1 VREKRNDQ
9 AFRLAVWK
17 FDSTRFQNRIEPLP
31 GDLTGQTNPALGSTP
46 VDDSSTLLGRH
57 SFEKTMISG
66 PF

>member
-1 VREKRNDQ
+1 VKEKRNGQ

-17 FDSTRFQNRIEPLP
+17 LDSTRLQDRFKPLP
-31 GDLTGQTNPALGSTP
+31 GSLSGQTSPALGSAP

-57 SFEKTMISG
+57 SFEKAMISG